1 MLRISCPF
9 CGERDENEFIFG
21 GQAYITR
28 PEPAEQVSDREWA
41 DYLFFRDNPKGV
53 HFERWQHRYGCR
65 QWFYVVRHT
74 VSHEILAVY
83 RMDEAPPDIEPEE
96 ML

>member
-9 CGERDENEFIFG
+9 CGERDENELIFG

-53 HFERWQHRYGCR
+53 HFERLQHRYGCR